1 MRVSGMVRYIEFVL
15 SPMAEGKCVHPMQAS
30 GNVPLFP
37 EDLAAL
43 QRVFDQLCRENRWP
57 RASAPAQHY
66 GRMLI
71 DAYQAGTRDELLL
84 LIAGRSFVSLDSKQR
99 SPA

>member
-1 MRVSGMVRYIEFVL
+1 MR
-15 SPMAEGKCVHPMQAS
+15 AS
-30 GNVPLFP
+30 SNVPLFR
-37 EDLAAL
+37 EDLAAI
-43 QRVFDQLCRENRWP
+43 QRVFDQLCLENRWS

-71 DAYQAGTRDELLL
+71 EAYQAGTRDELLL

>member
-1 MRVSGMVRYIEFVL
+1 M
-15 SPMAEGKCVHPMQAS
+15 HAS
-30 GNVPLFP
+30 SNVPLFP
-37 EDLAAL
+37 DDLAAI
-43 QRVFDQLCRENRWP
+43 QRVFDRLCRENRWS

-71 DAYQAGTRDELLL
+71 DSYQAGTRDEELLL
-84 LIAGRSFVSLDSKQR
+84 LAGRSFVSRAREQR